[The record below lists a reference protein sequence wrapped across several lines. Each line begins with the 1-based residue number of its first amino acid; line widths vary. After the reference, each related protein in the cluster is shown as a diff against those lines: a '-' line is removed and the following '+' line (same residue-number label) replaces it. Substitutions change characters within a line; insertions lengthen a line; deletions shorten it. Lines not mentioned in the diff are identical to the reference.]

1 MKGTAAMFGA
11 GALAVVLMGMCYSST
26 GIAWDADA
34 RAGASAGR
42 FAASA
47 IPVDDESDMDE
58 NGDASED
65 EMDPD
70 EGGYGFEREHTE
82 ATLVEAQGIE
92 ADVA

>member
-11 GALAVVLMGMCYSST
+11 GALAAMLMGVCYSS
-26 GIAWDADA
+26 ACDAQA

-47 IPVDDESDMDE
+47 IPVDDESGMDE
-58 NGDASED
+58 NQDADED
-65 EMDPD
+65 EMDPY
-70 EGGYGFEREHTE
+70 EGEYGFEREHAN
-82 ATLVEAQGIE
+82 ATLVEALGIE